1 VKGLLGFPF
10 PALGL
15 CLDFSVLDKDLDH
28 VGEEAIEFGISA
40 LALGDGIHFPA
51 LVRLLG
57 SSFPDRGRTY
67 IVVFPFPDWDW
78 DWARRLSNFVVL
90 VLPRRRGCWF
100 LFLGMTSVFPFPK
113 LG

>member
-1 VKGLLGFPF
+1 MDFCINLMLGDEAIGFLSF
-10 PALGL
+10 LGMGS
-15 CLDFSVLDKDLDH
+15 FSLSRRGCRILAFLDKDLDH
-28 VGEEAIEFGISA
+28 VGEEAIEFRISA

-78 DWARRLSNFVVL
+78 DWARRLSNFV
-90 VLPRRRGCWF
+90 F
-100 LFLGMTSVFPFPK
+100 
-113 LG
+113 

>member
-1 VKGLLGFPF
+1 MGYWILAFLDKDLDHVGEEAISFFVIPRQRYD
-10 PALGL
+10 L
-15 CLDFSVLDKDLDH
+15 CLDFGVLDKDLDH
-28 VGEEAIEFGISA
+28 VGEEAIELGISA

-78 DWARRLSNFVVL
+78 DWARRLSISSF
-90 VLPRRRGCWF
+90 
-100 LFLGMTSVFPFPK
+100 
-113 LG
+113 